1 VLGRIRVEEWA
12 DKATQAKRTG
22 TKIVAA
28 TLDRVRPYSGAR
40 PPAIPMARRP
50 PPSQRVARLAR
61 APESCL
67 CPSRQA
73 RGCKA
78 GPRRSARRRDHAAA
92 L

>member
-1 VLGRIRVEEWA
+1 VLGRIRVEEWQ

-50 PPSQRVARLAR
+50 PPSQR
-61 APESCL
+61 
-67 CPSRQA
+67 
-73 RGCKA
+73 
-78 GPRRSARRRDHAAA
+78 
-92 L
+92 